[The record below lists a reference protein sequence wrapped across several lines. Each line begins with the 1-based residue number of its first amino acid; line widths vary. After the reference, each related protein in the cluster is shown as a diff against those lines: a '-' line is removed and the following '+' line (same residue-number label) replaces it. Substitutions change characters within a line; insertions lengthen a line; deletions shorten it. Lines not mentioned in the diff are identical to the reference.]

1 MINFLIVD
9 KLIKEALLEDCPYG
23 DITTS
28 SIVEKGIN
36 ASAELICKEDGV
48 ICGLPIFNRVF
59 EILGGVTFESF
70 TKEGSFVEKGFL
82 VGVLKGDAS
91 NILIGER
98 IALNLLQ
105 RLSGIATITRSF
117 SDNLKGLDTKILD
130 TRKTTPNLRYLEKYA
145 VSIGG
150 GMNHRFSLSDGIL
163 IKDNHINYA
172 GGVKNAINL
181 ARKNSSFVRKI
192 EVEAETEDQVLEALE
207 EKADIIML
215 DNMSIEKTKEMV
227 KLINKRAI
235 TESSG
240 NITIENVRAYAET
253 GVDFISTS
261 ALTNNFKT
269 LDISLKNLTVLE

>member
-235 TESSG
+235 IESSG
-240 NITIENVRAYAET
+240 NITIENVRGYGET

-269 LDISLKNLTVLE
+269 